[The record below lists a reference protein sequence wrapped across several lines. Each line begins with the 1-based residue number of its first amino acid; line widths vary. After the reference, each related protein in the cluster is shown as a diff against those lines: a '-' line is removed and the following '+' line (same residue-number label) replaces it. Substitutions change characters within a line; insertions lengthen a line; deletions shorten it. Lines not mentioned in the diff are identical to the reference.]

1 MPIEFMDTGGDV
13 DELTPRIA
21 VVGVGGAGGNAI
33 ANMMRADVQGVEFLV
48 ANTDAQ
54 ALKSSTAP
62 QRIQLGAK
70 ITQGLGAGA
79 RPEIG
84 RAAAEE
90 TIDQLSKLLEGS
102 HMCFIAAGMGGGTG
116 TGAAPIIAKAARD
129 MGILTVGVVTKPFAF
144 EGSRRAKLAEAGIEE
159 LQKYVDTLIVIP
171 NQNLFLVASAN
182 TTFKEAFEMADE
194 VLQQGVRGIT
204 DLMIMPGLINLDF
217 ADVRSVMQEMG
228 KAMMGTGEAAG
239 DNRAI
244 EAAQKAIANPLLDG
258 VSLQGAKG
266 VIISITGGDDMRLLE
281 VDEAANH
288 IRELVDTDANIIFG
302 SAFNPDLEG
311 KIRVSVVATGIDNE
325 AQAAAQAQAPAETS
339 RSFGFGLGGRKSEEP
354 QSFRPAA
361 SASPLTAPTISA
373 KVAPPAAAPAPMV
386 SNASTAAPE
395 PAEEPLDLSAD
406 DAVAADAQPETA
418 DAANEEL
425 VLGAETI
432 VSQPPSTTA
441 DGYAGKTATP
451 APAADEG
458 GARRRWLAPG
468 NEATD
473 EPAPATPRVKMGG
486 TLFERMSNAARGA
499 QREES
504 NGAADKEG
512 LDIPRFLHRQNNQ

>member
-1 MPIEFMDTGGDV
+1 MSIEFLAPDV

-21 VVGVGGAGGNAI
+21 VIGVGGAGGNAI
-33 ANMMRADVQGVEFLV
+33 ANMMQADVQGVDFLV

-54 ALKSSTAP
+54 ALKQSVAP

-70 ITQGLGAGA
+70 ITGGLGAGA

-90 TIDQLSKLLEGS
+90 TIESLAKLLEGS

-116 TGAAPIIAKAARD
+116 TGAAPVIAKAARD

-144 EGSRRAKLAEAGIEE
+144 EGKRRAKSAEQGIEE
-159 LQKYVDTLIVIP
+159 LQKHVDTLIVIP
-171 NQNLFLVASAN
+171 NQNLFLIANAN
-182 TTFKEAFEMADE
+182 TTFKEAFAMADE

-204 DLMIMPGLINLDF
+204 DLMVMPGLINLDF

-228 KAMMGTGEAAG
+228 KAMMGTGEASG
-239 DNRAI
+239 DSRAI

-258 VSLQGAKG
+258 VSMQGAKG

-288 IRELVDTDANIIFG
+288 IRELVDPDANIIWG

-311 KIRVSVVATGIDNE
+311 RIRVSVVATGIEAD
-325 AQAAAQAQAPAETS
+325 AQAIAAAAPQAENVRGFS
-339 RSFGFGLGGRKSEEP
+339 FGLGTRRTEE
-354 QSFRPAA
+354 
-361 SASPLTAPTISA
+361 APR
-373 KVAPPAAAPAPMV
+373 AAAPAAP
-386 SNASTAAPE
+386 SEAPRATAEAR
-395 PAEEPLDLSAD
+395 
-406 DAVAADAQPETA
+406 AADARPETA
-418 DAANEEL
+418 DAADSEL

-432 VSQPPSTTA
+432 VPTPPRSFD
-441 DGYAGKTATP
+441 DGYAGKPAVQPPAQAPAQAPQPAARAPLAPTPVTQPTIP
-451 APAADEG
+451 APAAKAPLPADDA
-458 GARRRWLAPG
+458 GARRRWLSPG
-468 NEATD
+468 DASAD
-473 EPAPATPRVKMGG
+473 APAPAPRVKMGG

-499 QREES
+499 PREETPS
-504 NGAADKEG
+504 QTDGDG
-512 LDIPRFLHRQNNQ
+512 VDIPRFLHRQNNQ